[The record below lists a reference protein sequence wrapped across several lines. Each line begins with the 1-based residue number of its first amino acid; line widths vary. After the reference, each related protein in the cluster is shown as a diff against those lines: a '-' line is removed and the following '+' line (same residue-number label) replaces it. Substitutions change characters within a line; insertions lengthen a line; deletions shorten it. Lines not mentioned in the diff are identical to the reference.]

1 MTRRILSKTGL
12 ALAAVLALSSTA
24 ALAQG
29 KPGGALVYCSEAS
42 PEGFDPAQYT
52 AGGTFDASAHAIF
65 NPLVSFKNGS
75 TDVEPALA
83 EKWDV
88 AADGLSITFQLR
100 KGVKFHTTSYFKPSR
115 EFNADDVV
123 FTFDRMFNKNNAFR
137 KAYPTEF
144 PYAVDTGM
152 TENVAKV
159 EKVNDYAVKFTL
171 KKPDPDFI
179 IKIAMPS
186 FSVYSAEYADKLL
199 KTGKAN
205 MLNQEPIGTG
215 PFVLERYQKDAQ
227 IRYAANKDYWR
238 KGYPKVDKLIF
249 AITTD
254 AAVRYQKLK
263 TGECHVMSFP
273 KSNDLA
279 AMRKDPALKMLQEP
293 GFNVGYLS
301 YNTTKGELKKVDV
314 RRALDMSINR
324 KAIID
329 AVYHGEAKEAINPMP
344 STMWSYNTKTKNA
357 PYDPAKAKELLKK
370 AGAPANMEITLWAM
384 PMQRPYNPNAKLMA
398 EMIQADWAKI
408 GVKAKIVSYEW
419 GEYLKRIQA
428 GGHDTALIGWTGDYA
443 SPDNFMGVLLTCGS
457 IKGSNYSYY
466 CNKAFDEQVIGARN
480 LTDKT
485 KRTAMYVK
493 AQEIFKQDVPWTTI
507 AHSVTNQPLRKE
519 VNGFKISPLGDY
531 KFETVTVK

>member
-238 KGYPKVDKLIF
+238 KSYPKVDKLIF

-329 AVYHGEAKEAINPMP
+329 AVYHGEA
-344 STMWSYNTKTKNA
+344 
-357 PYDPAKAKELLKK
+357 
-370 AGAPANMEITLWAM
+370 
-384 PMQRPYNPNAKLMA
+384 
-398 EMIQADWAKI
+398 
-408 GVKAKIVSYEW
+408 
-419 GEYLKRIQA
+419 
-428 GGHDTALIGWTGDYA
+428 
-443 SPDNFMGVLLTCGS
+443 
-457 IKGSNYSYY
+457 
-466 CNKAFDEQVIGARN
+466 
-480 LTDKT
+480 
-485 KRTAMYVK
+485 
-493 AQEIFKQDVPWTTI
+493 
-507 AHSVTNQPLRKE
+507 
-519 VNGFKISPLGDY
+519 
-531 KFETVTVK
+531 